1 MLNNYSH
8 FLSFLKGLLSCL
20 TDVRWKKKTYQLSVQ
35 LEINSSEEIL
45 NSKAGKNLF
54 RTRSAGK

>member
-8 FLSFLKGLLSCL
+8 FLFFFKRSVELLDRCQ
-20 TDVRWKKKTYQLSVQ
+20 VEEKTYQLSVQ